1 MSESARAG
9 ATGADGTRRPAPRP
23 ARGKDAKLNVF
34 ERVARFTR
42 QVGGEMKKVVW
53 PTRKD
58 LINYATAVIVFVA
71 LVMAFVTVVDLGIG
85 SLTRLVFG

>member
-23 ARGKDAKLNVF
+23 ARGKDAKLNVAQ
-34 ERVARFTR
+34 RIARFVR
-42 QVGGEMKKVVW
+42 QVGAELKKVVW
-53 PTRKD
+53 PTRRD

-71 LVMAFVTVVDLGIG
+71 LVMAFVTVVDLGVG
-85 SLTRLVFG
+85 SLTSLVFG